1 MTVSSAA
8 TRGRRRA
15 VTGIENA
22 HVDHVLQAFN
32 RDGRAGPH
40 RVVALLAGEPER
52 TRTLADGYDVDHVAD
67 AVGDLVDRV
76 DAVVV
81 CDRHGGR
88 HRERVVPFLSAG
100 KPAWVDKPLACDPA
114 DARAIVAAATGSG
127 AGLFSCSTVR
137 FAPDVEAACEAIS
150 RIGELRSVTVSGPAD
165 PDSEHG
171 GIFFYG
177 IHAVD
182 TAVRFAALAGG
193 GLELGPVAVSRRPG
207 AVHAM
212 AEVGPVEIGVSLL
225 RPDQAGQAPF
235 HLTVVGTRG
244 VISREI
250 VLGPHYLRS
259 TVDRFV
265 GLLDRGDQPVSSEEM
280 LVSVDLL
287 HRIDRTPTG

>member
-1 MTVSSAA
+1 MTTPAA
-8 TRGRRRA
+8 PRGLRLA
-15 VTGIENA
+15 VTGIENS

-52 TRTLADGYDVDHVAD
+52 TRTLVDGFGVEHVAD

-81 CDRHGGR
+81 CDRHGGL

-100 KPAWVDKPLACDPA
+100 KPAWVDKPLACDPE
-114 DARAIVAAATGSG
+114 DARAIVAAAADSG

-137 FAPDVEAACEAIS
+137 FAPDVEAACEAIG
-150 RIGELRSVTVSGPAD
+150 RVGEIRSVAVSGPAD
-165 PDSEHG
+165 PESVHG

-193 GLELGPVAVSRRPG
+193 GLDLGAVAVSRLG
-207 AVHAM
+207 DAVHAM
-212 AEVGPVEIGVSLL
+212 AEVGRTEVHVSLI
-225 RPDQAGQAPF
+225 RPGTEGRTPF
-235 HLTVVGTRG
+235 HLTVVGTEG

-265 GLLDRGDQPVSSEEM
+265 ALLDRQATSLTTEEM
-280 LVSVDLL
+280 LTPVDVL
-287 HRIDRTPTG
+287 HEVATHLAP